1 MFDTLLT
8 ATALV
13 HYKNSES
20 GGIAILQKWIKS
32 ILNLSLTS
40 VDVCMM
46 LEITYGGFIYTHS
59 FQPCK
64 CCTFGNYL
72 VICFNGQVEEFVLS
86 KST

>member
-1 MFDTLLT
+1 MLDTLLT

-20 GGIAILQKWIKS
+20 SGIAILQKWVKS
-32 ILNLSLTS
+32 VLNLSLTS

-46 LEITYGGFIYTHS
+46 LDITYGGFIYTYS

-64 CCTFGNYL
+64 CRTFGNYL
-72 VICFNGQVEEFVLS
+72 VICFNEPPEEFVLS